1 MTTNRASKTAATNA
15 PAGRLEIAIRP
26 GVITPDW
33 SVVTSETVREALEA
47 IFRTCD
53 WEERW
58 AGLDD
63 AEDRTRRAIL
73 EAYPRTG
80 HAPSI
85 NELSLS
91 MGFAPDQVRDLI
103 AKLKARD
110 MVVLDENGTT
120 LAGAYPFI
128 DRTTEHRVKVGETVL
143 HAMCAIDALGTGAMM
158 AKDVVIESTCRSCGS
173 PIHVVTRDKGAALEA
188 YSPTSAVVWTG
199 IQYADRCA
207 ADSLCT
213 VMAFFCSN
221 AHLNS
226 WRASQGSESRGFRLS
241 MDEGL
246 QMGKAIFMPLLAAAS
261 AEPMEETGVP

>member
-1 MTTNRASKTAATNA
+1 MTSIHAAKSAATDP
-15 PAGRLEIAIRP
+15 PARRLEIAVRP
-26 GVITPDW
+26 GVTTPDW

-47 IFRTCD
+47 IFQTCD

-73 EAYPRTG
+73 EAYSRTG
-80 HAPSI
+80 YAPSI
-85 NELSLS
+85 SELSLS
-91 MGFAPDQVRDLI
+91 TGLAPDQVGNLI

-128 DRTTEHRVKVGETVL
+128 NRTTEHRVKLGETVL

-158 AKDVVIESTCRSCGS
+158 ATDVVIESTCRSCGS
-173 PIHVVTRDKGAALEA
+173 PIHVVTCDKGAALEA

-213 VMAFFCSN
+213 VMAFFCSS
-221 AHLNS
+221 AHLDS
-226 WRASQGSESRGFRLS
+226 WRASQDSKPSGFRLS

-246 QMGKAIFMPLLAAAS
+246 QMGRAIFMPLLAAAS
-261 AEPMEETGVP
+261 GND